1 MRRIHLLGIV
11 LLLSFAVALPAAAE
25 DDTTQLTV
33 KVLRESDGK
42 PVANAHIVIHFTE
55 ERLLKDKRNTWETKT
70 NRKGEVMLPNLPT
83 GTAKVQVIARG
94 YQTYGD
100 EHHLTKS
107 EEEVTIQLKPPQK
120 QVSAY

>member
-25 DDTTQLTV
+25 DDTTRLTV
-33 KVLRESDGK
+33 KVLRESDGQ

-55 ERLLKDKRNTWETKT
+55 ERLIKDKRNSWETKT
-70 NRKGEVMLPNLPT
+70 NRKGEVMLPNVPM

-100 EHHLTKS
+100 EHQLTKS